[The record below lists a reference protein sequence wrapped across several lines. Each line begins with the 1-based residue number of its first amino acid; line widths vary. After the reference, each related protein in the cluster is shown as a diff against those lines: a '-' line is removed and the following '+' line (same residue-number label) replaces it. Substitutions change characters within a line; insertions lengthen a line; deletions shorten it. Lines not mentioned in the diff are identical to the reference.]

1 MPKVEPMA
9 SKKTQEEPDQV
20 SNEHFI
26 VLYNAGLDGLY
37 HRCVRRLDGL
47 ILEWLRLL
55 SHWLLHLLGLLRR
68 SRIWSDVIVI
78 VNHIPS
84 VQVSTDDTVLE

>member
-1 MPKVEPMA
+1 MSKVEPMA

-20 SNEHFI
+20 SDKQFLI
-26 VLYNAGLDGLY
+26 ISPIAMDGLY
-37 HRCVRRLDGL
+37 HGCIRRSDGL
-47 ILEWLRLL
+47 ILVWLRLL
-55 SHWLLHLLGLLRR
+55 SHWLLHLLRLLLR

-78 VNHIPS
+78 VNHIAS